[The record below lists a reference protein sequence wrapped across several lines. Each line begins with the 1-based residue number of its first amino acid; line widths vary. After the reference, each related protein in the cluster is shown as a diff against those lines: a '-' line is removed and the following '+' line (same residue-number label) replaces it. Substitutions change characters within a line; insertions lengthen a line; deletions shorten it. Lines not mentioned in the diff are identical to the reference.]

1 MRGHLSQD
9 QMRLFV
15 RSDCGEVKAMSG
27 DDLLGGGDA
36 GEETDIERARIAQR
50 LIAGVRGLPSQEVP
64 DALCRACVGLL
75 PTGLGLSVSVLGD
88 NPDTGVVLCA
98 SNDVSTQLAELQY
111 TLGEGP
117 CREAVRLSAPVLAT
131 DLARTPDADRWP
143 LFSVQTVKAGARAVF
158 SAPLTGAG
166 SALGTLDLYRD
177 TPGSLS
183 SDHVR
188 TVLLVADAVTL
199 AVLALDQASS
209 DFEGVVTWLSGA
221 ESDREEVHQAT
232 GMIMMQ
238 LGVSAEEALLRLRAR
253 AFTQGRTATEVARAI
268 IERTMDLRDD

>member
-1 MRGHLSQD
+1 
-9 QMRLFV
+9 
-15 RSDCGEVKAMSG
+15 MSG
-27 DDLLGGGDA
+27 DDLLGGGDS
-36 GEETDIERARIAQR
+36 EQDTDVERSRIVSE
-50 LIAGVRGLPSQEVP
+50 LIAGVKGLPPSEAP
-64 DALCRACVGLL
+64 GALCRNCVALL
-75 PTGLGLSVSVLGD
+75 PEVSGLAISMLADGSD
-88 NPDTGVVLCA
+88 RGVVLCA
-98 SNDVSTQLAELQY
+98 SDDVAARLAELQY

-117 CREAVRLSAPVLAT
+117 CREAARLRAPVFAT
-131 DLARTPDADRWP
+131 NLTRAPDTRRWP
-143 LFSVQTVKAGARAVF
+143 VFSVQATRAGARAVF
-158 SAPLTGAG
+158 SLPLVGTGTT
-166 SALGTLDLYRD
+166 LGTLDLYRR

-183 SDHVR
+183 VDRLR
-188 TVLLVADAVTL
+188 TALLVADAVTL
-199 AVLALDQASS
+199 AVLALDQASP

>member
-1 MRGHLSQD
+1 
-9 QMRLFV
+9 
-15 RSDCGEVKAMSG
+15 MSG
-27 DDLLGGGDA
+27 DDLRGGGDA
-36 GEETDIERARIAQR
+36 EEETDIERARIAQR
-50 LIAGVRGLPSQEVP
+50 LIAGVRGLPPQEVP

-75 PTGLGLSVSVLGD
+75 PPGLGLSVSVLGD

-98 SNDVSTQLAELQY
+98 SNDVSAQLAELQY

-131 DLARTPDADRWP
+131 DLAHAPDADRWP
-143 LFSVQTVKAGARAVF
+143 LFSVQAVKAGARAVF

-183 SDHVR
+183 SGHVR
-188 TVLLVADAVTL
+188 TMLLVADAVTL
-199 AVLALDQASS
+199 TVLALDQTSS

-238 LGVSAEEALLRLRAR
+238 LGVSAEEAVLRLRAR
-253 AFTQGRTATEVARAI
+253 AFAQGRTATQVARAI